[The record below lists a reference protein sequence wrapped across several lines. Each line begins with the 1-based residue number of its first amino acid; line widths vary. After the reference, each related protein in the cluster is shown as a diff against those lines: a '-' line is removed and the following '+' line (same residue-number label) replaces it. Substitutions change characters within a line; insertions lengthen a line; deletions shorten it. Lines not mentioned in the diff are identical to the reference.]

1 MKKGDIVLVTDGSY
15 SLVVRD
21 GKFEPYHGIQMLDRQ
36 FKVIETGMKLPAAS
50 SLSVQFNDTV
60 IQALDNNETVFI
72 QERFLKPASLFSC
85 MSIEDKKDLL
95 RFIRVF
101 REMGCPPE
109 KHHRLGEVSCFNCT
123 TCWEA
128 VLERQIN
135 KEG

>member
-1 MKKGDIVLVTDGSY
+1 MKKGDIVLVVDGSY
-15 SLVVRD
+15 FLVIRG
-21 GKFEPYHGIQMLDRQ
+21 GKPEPYTELQMHNRQ
-36 FKVIETGMKLPAAS
+36 FKVIEVNMKLPAANPFPEPK
-50 SLSVQFNDTV
+50 FNDTI

-85 MSIEDKKDLL
+85 MSMEDKRDLL

-101 REMGCPPE
+101 REMGCPPK

-128 VLERQIN
+128 ALEREI
-135 KEG
+135 G